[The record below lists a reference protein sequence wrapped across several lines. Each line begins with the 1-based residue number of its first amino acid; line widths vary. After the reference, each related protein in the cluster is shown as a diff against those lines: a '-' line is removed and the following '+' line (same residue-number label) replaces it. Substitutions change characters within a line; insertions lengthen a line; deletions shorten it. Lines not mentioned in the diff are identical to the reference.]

1 MAHISLLLTLFFFST
16 LPPLSLSKPDTTA
29 TTLSLLMTI
38 KSSLDP
44 LNQVLTSWHPRAPPC
59 SSTAGGFEGVACDV
73 GGHVVNISLQGKGLS
88 GEIPPEI
95 GRLSGLTGLYLHF
108 NKLQGVVPKE
118 IANLTD
124 LTDLYLDVNDLSGQ
138 IPPEIGQMPNL
149 QVLQLG
155 YNRLNGSIPT
165 NLGHLKKLTVLS
177 LQSNQLTG
185 AIPASLG
192 DLDSLTRL
200 DLSFNTLFGSIPS
213 KLADLPLLK
222 VLDVR
227 NNTLSGD
234 VPLVLQRLN
243 EGFQFANNT
252 GLCGNAFPSLQNC
265 TLSNQDMTKP
275 ESSGPY
281 LGRLPSK
288 QIPESANISNALNG
302 AKKPKLG
309 PTSVH
314 LISVLIIVL
323 ILAGLFAF
331 LYYRR
336 SKQKV
341 GCASETGVNRPS
353 VDKNVLQTK
362 ASRSSSPLVG
372 LGCSSGW
379 DLVAKREDPSTF
391 SQEVLESYMYNLDE
405 VERATSHFSDVNLL
419 GKSGFS
425 AMYKGILRD
434 GTLVAVK
441 CISKVS
447 CNSDEDKFFKGLKLL
462 TSLRHENLVRLR
474 GFCCSRGRGECFLI
488 YEFVPNGNLLQYLD
502 LKDGRRRVVLDWPT
516 RKSIIRGIARGIEYL
531 HGNKHGKPTLVHRNI
546 SAEKILIDQ
555 QYNPH
560 LSDSGIHKLLA
571 DDIIYSALKTSAAM
585 GYLAP
590 EYTSTGK
597 FTEKSDIYAFGM
609 IIFQILSGKS
619 RVTQL
624 NCHGAE
630 ISRFQDFIDSNLDGK
645 FEESEAARLGEVALS
660 CTHENP
666 DQRPDIRTLMGE
678 LDDICSDSS

>member
-1 MAHISLLLTLFFFST
+1 MAHISLLTPFFFFFFFLFST
-16 LPPLSLSKPDTTA
+16 LPPLSLSKPDTRA
-29 TTLSLLMTI
+29 TLSLLMTI

-44 LNQVLTSWHPRAPPC
+44 LNQVLTSWHHRAQPC
-59 SSTAGGFEGVACDV
+59 STAGFEGVACD
-73 GGHVVNISLQGKGLS
+73 GGGYVVNISLQGKGLS

-95 GRLSGLTGLYLHF
+95 GRLRGLTGLYLHF

-149 QVLQLG
+149 Q
-155 YNRLNGSIPT
+155 
-165 NLGHLKKLTVLS
+165 
-177 LQSNQLTG
+177 
-185 AIPASLG
+185 A
-192 DLDSLTRL
+192 
-200 DLSFNTLFGSIPS
+200 
-213 KLADLPLLK
+213 
-222 VLDVR
+222 
-227 NNTLSGD
+227 
-234 VPLVLQRLN
+234 LQRLN
-243 EGFQFANNT
+243 EGFQFTNNT
-252 GLCGNAFPSLQNC
+252 GLCGTAFASLQNC
-265 TLSNQDMTKP
+265 TLSNQDTTKP
-275 ESSGPY
+275 EPSGPY
-281 LGRLPSK
+281 LARMPSK
-288 QIPESANISNALNG
+288 QIPESANIPNPLNR

-314 LISVLIIVL
+314 LISGLIILL
-323 ILAGLFAF
+323 ILTGLFSF
-331 LYYRR
+331 LYHRR
-336 SKQKV
+336 LKQKV
-341 GCASETGVNRPS
+341 GCSSETGVNRPS
-353 VDKNVLQTK
+353 VDKNVHKTK
-362 ASRSSSPLVG
+362 ASRSSSPLAG
-372 LGCSSGW
+372 LDCSSGW

-425 AMYKGILRD
+425 AVYKGIMRD
-434 GTLVAVK
+434 GSLVAVK
-441 CISKVS
+441 CISRVS
-447 CNSDEDKFFKGLKLL
+447 CNSDEDEFFKGLKVL

-474 GFCCSRGRGECFLI
+474 GFCCSRGRGECFLL

-502 LKDGRRRVVLDWPT
+502 LKDGSRRR
-516 RKSIIRGIARGIEYL
+516 YL
-531 HGNKHGKPTLVHRNI
+531 HGNKHGKPTLLHRNI

-555 QYNPH
+555 QYKPH

-571 DDIIYSALKTSAAM
+571 DDIIYSALKSSAAM

-597 FTEKSDIYAFGM
+597 FTEKSDVYAFGM
-609 IIFQILSGKS
+609 IVFQILSGKS

-624 NCHGAE
+624 NCHAAE
-630 ISRFQDFIDSNLDGK
+630 ISRFQDFIDSNLGGK

-666 DQRPDIRTLMGE
+666 DQRPDIRALMGE
-678 LDDICSDSS
+678 LNDICSDS